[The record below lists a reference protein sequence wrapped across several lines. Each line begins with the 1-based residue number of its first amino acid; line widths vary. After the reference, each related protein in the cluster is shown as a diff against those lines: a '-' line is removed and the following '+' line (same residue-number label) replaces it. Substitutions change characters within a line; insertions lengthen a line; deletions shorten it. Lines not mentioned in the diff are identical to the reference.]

1 MSVEIKS
8 YSLRDYVVAAGK
20 LDDLNDDIGFIQFML
35 TGRTTDREGQAIQA
49 FVDVNKNR
57 IGANQDISM
66 ARDFDSLIGISQNLL
81 VSTPLSVYPVPIP
94 AAALT
99 SSIHLRWPVV
109 QDDGEIIQ
117 TPIHRIP
124 NLQLAAWLTRG
135 QIHICFPSL
144 ATREGG
150 QQSKPLTLDQLTQFY
165 EVGLRPTI
173 AELLPEDV
181 SDWAPTYQAE
191 LFRAK
196 KSSGHMGYQSK
207 MIPGSHVREL
217 GSTLRYYLSAGNID
231 WANDFFFLHTAR
243 GYKHATQH
251 LTSRTMARLKLEEF
265 CTTIGLEENVFEEA
279 AQSRVVE
286 EVLGIRSEDA
296 VRITSLGSS
305 KYSRDIVSHLLGV
318 SGCRIEPGVRA
329 AGAFEGVYF
338 QLYSTDK
345 ALTYNPEGNHH
356 GKFMS
361 ISEAMGVKQPA
372 PFITG
377 LQKLF
382 VEAMDMNT
390 SNARIEVRVPFR
402 HACTVLTRFDSGAIQ
417 ECMLG
422 FRRTVWW
429 NFRAHRLEAISR
441 LLMKQAMGS
450 PEFRVTSDAL
460 LLTAAS
466 VWLVNSLH
474 ARPDDGSAARDLM
487 RAVLPLTD
495 AVDPDPE
502 TLLFK
507 GGYQATGGQDSDGDE
522 DLLLD
527 VPYNPYG
534 AIFPRRIILNFEV
547 PRMARDTD
555 TPRTL
560 PPKSFE
566 YLFKGSVGDIEYRFH
581 PVGIIPRGVQPVRR
595 VVTNKTHRTRTFVES
610 DTDPRD
616 VNLFNLGSK
625 GLSLPLPL
633 VDDGS
638 DMEVDDEQTN
648 TSPDI
653 DFKVY
658 RIYRQFLVDMALKS
672 STTKQGGGPSY
683 MKLNEEERVRV
694 TEDLYNNLK
703 LSDMWNEVF
712 WKVGTP
718 ASREQVFRHLFP
730 PKGHET
736 SPKAQNYP
744 TSQYYRD
751 WKALCAT
758 ADEETVEKIRG
769 AIRKKVLPLKW
780 LPFAGSDRMWNTSQK
795 PKGFTR
801 LPPRTSGPAPHILC
815 REEPSWEED

>member
-20 LDDLNDDIGFIQFML
+20 LDNLNDDIGFIQFML
-35 TGRTTDREGQAIQA
+35 TGRTTDSKGQAIQA

-117 TPIHRIP
+117 DP

-135 QIHICFPSL
+135 QIHICFPNL

-150 QQSKPLTLDQLTQFY
+150 QQLKPLTLDQLRQFY

-196 KSSGHMGYQSK
+196 KSSGHMGYQLK
-207 MIPGSHVREL
+207 MIPG
-217 GSTLRYYLSAGNID
+217 T
-231 WANDFFFLHTAR
+231 
-243 GYKHATQH
+243 
-251 LTSRTMARLKLEEF
+251 
-265 CTTIGLEENVFEEA
+265 

-286 EVLGIRSEDA
+286 EVLQIHSKD
-296 VRITSLGSS
+296 VVWITSLGSS

-318 SGCRIEPGVRA
+318 SGCQIEPGVRA
-329 AGAFEGVYF
+329 AGAFEVVYF

-390 SNARIEVRVPFR
+390 LNARIENVCWGFDGQYGVLQELLSTPVR
-402 HACTVLTRFDSGAIQ
+402 S
-417 ECMLG
+417 
-422 FRRTVWW
+422 
-429 NFRAHRLEAISR
+429 N
-441 LLMKQAMGS
+441 KQAPHEASRGLS
-450 PEFRVTSDAL
+450 RVS
-460 LLTAAS
+460 
-466 VWLVNSLH
+466 
-474 ARPDDGSAARDLM
+474 GSANGKGY
-487 RAVLPLTD
+487 
-495 AVDPDPE
+495 PD
-502 TLLFK
+502 TA
-507 GGYQATGGQDSDGDE
+507 YT
-522 DLLLD
+522 
-527 VPYNPYG
+527 
-534 AIFPRRIILNFEV
+534 
-547 PRMARDTD
+547 
-555 TPRTL
+555 
-560 PPKSFE
+560 PPKSFK
-566 YLFKGSVGDIEYRFH
+566 YLFKGTVGDIEYWFH
-581 PVGIIPRGVQPVRR
+581 PVGIIPRGVQPVRQ

-638 DMEVDDEQTN
+638 DMEVDNEQTN

-658 RIYRQFLVDMALKS
+658 HIYRQFLVDMALKS

-683 MKLNEEERVRV
+683 MKLNKEEQVRV
-694 TEDLYNNLK
+694 MEDLYNNLK

-730 PKGHET
+730 PKGHKA

-744 TSQYYRD
+744 TS
-751 WKALCAT
+751 
-758 ADEETVEKIRG
+758 
-769 AIRKKVLPLKW
+769 
-780 LPFAGSDRMWNTSQK
+780 NTT
-795 PKGFTR
+795 G
-801 LPPRTSGPAPHILC
+801 L
-815 REEPSWEED
+815 EDSMCYC